1 MADQLLL
8 VNPRRRKRRT
18 TTRKRARTR
27 AGRYTRRRR
36 NPRPSYVS
44 GSTVV
49 RAPATNPRRRRR
61 RTTYKKRRRRNPR
74 RRGFGTLRIANIF
87 QDTVMPAAMAAG
99 GAIGLDIIWGM
110 LPIPLA
116 LKTGPMRFVAKG
128 IGAVA
133 MGMVSSMV
141 VDQATAKNFTAGAMT
156 VVMYDALREA
166 LQTWMPQLALSAY
179 DINDTLGYPSSAM
192 DVGSESDLSAYFPGQ
207 GNNAGAGNM
216 GAYFPQDMSMGDY
229 EDVDVFI

>member
-1 MADQLLL
+1 
-8 VNPRRRKRRT
+8 
-18 TTRKRARTR
+18 
-27 AGRYTRRRR
+27 
-36 NPRPSYVS
+36 
-44 GSTVV
+44 
-49 RAPATNPRRRRR
+49 
-61 RTTYKKRRRRNPR
+61 
-74 RRGFGTLRIANIF
+74 
-87 QDTVMPAAMAAG
+87 MPAAIAAG
-99 GAIGLDIIWGM
+99 GAIGLDIVWGM

-128 IGAVA
+128 VGAIG
-133 MGMVSSMV
+133 MGMIASMV

-207 GNNAGAGNM
+207 GNNAGGNM

-229 EDVDVFI
+229 EDVDVFV